1 MSDDCSSESLLWKAY
16 CELGLMERHHGT
28 LQGHYRV
35 LASTWLLAA
44 LGAIGFVLSDEFV
57 SPLFPKEWLVALMG
71 FAAAA
76 GIGLLWAIDLL
87 VYQRLLDAAYIEGR
101 SLESAQ
107 LWLPQVRN
115 NIRHLLGG
123 EGLVLIAW
131 YYIVTAVV
139 LTAIGGGALL
149 VYAAHYWNAALLTL
163 AGVSYTLVLLIV
175 AFWMRE
181 RTSRTPSYEGNLFED
196 RRQAYETW
204 SEEMTPHSCER
215 CKALEKTRVP
225 R

>member
-1 MSDDCSSESLLWKAY
+1 MTDDASSGKTLLWKVY

-44 LGAIGFVLSDEFV
+44 LGAIGLILSDKFV
-57 SPLFPKEWLVALMG
+57 SSLLPKELFVALVG

-87 VYQRLLDAAYIEGR
+87 VYQRLLDAAYIKGR

-107 LWLPQVRN
+107 QWLPQVRN
-115 NIRHLLGG
+115 NIRHLLSGK
-123 EGLVLIAW
+123 GLVLIAW

-139 LTAIGGGALL
+139 LAAIGGGASL
-149 VYAAHYWNAALLTL
+149 VYAAHYWNAALLAL
-163 AGVSYTLVLLIV
+163 VGVSYTLVLLML
-175 AFWMRE
+175 ACWMRE
-181 RTSRTPSYEGNLFED
+181 RTSRTSSYEGGLSQE
-196 RRQAYETW
+196 RRQAYEAW
-204 SEEMTPHSCER
+204 PEEMNP
-215 CKALEKTRVP
+215 
-225 R
+225 